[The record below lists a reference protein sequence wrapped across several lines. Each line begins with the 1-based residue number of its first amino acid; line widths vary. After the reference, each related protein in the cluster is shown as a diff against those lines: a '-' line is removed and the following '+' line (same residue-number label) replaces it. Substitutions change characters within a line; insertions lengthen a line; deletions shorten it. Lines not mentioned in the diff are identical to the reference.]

1 MKILFV
7 HNEYGKI
14 SGEEI
19 MISRITDM
27 LRANGHDVSTYYRK
41 SSEIATAGD
50 KLRAFF
56 SGIYSSKS
64 RRQFRE
70 IIEKD
75 RPDIIQIQNLYPL
88 ISPSILVEAAKQ
100 NIPVV
105 MRCSNYR
112 LVCPNGLFLSKGQV
126 CEKCSGGREYWCLL
140 KNCEKSLFKSFGY
153 ALRNYYA
160 RVKRLYLDN
169 VTVYYAQTKFQKK
182 CLVKNGFDSNRVSV
196 IPNMI
201 EPADES
207 KVLGEYVSFVG
218 RISPEKG
225 VSDLVTASKKL
236 SEIKFKAAGSY
247 HLMSELPTTAPG
259 NFQFFGALDRDEISD
274 FYANSRISVTPSIW
288 YEGFP
293 STILEPMMRGKPVI
307 ASRIGGI
314 PEIVE
319 DGVTGLLF
327 EPGNP
332 DDLAEKIRYLWDNA
346 DLCKKM
352 GVAGRQKALTQYSP
366 EKYYQRLMAVY
377 EKAIELG
384 PGGTSHH

>member
-1 MKILFV
+1 
-7 HNEYGKI
+7 
-14 SGEEI
+14 
-19 MISRITDM
+19 MISRIVDM
-27 LRANGHDVSTYYRK
+27 LKANGHEVSTYFRK

-56 SGIYSSKS
+56 SGIYSAKS

-70 IIEKD
+70 IIKQD

-88 ISPSILVEAAKQ
+88 ISPSILVEAKQQ

-169 VTVYYAQTKFQKK
+169 VTIYYAQTEFQKQSM
-182 CLVKNGFDSNRVSV
+182 LKNGFDSNRVSV

-225 VSDLVTASKKL
+225 VSDLVTASKQL

-247 HLMSELPTTAPG
+247 HLMPELPTTAPG
-259 NFQFFGALDRDEISD
+259 NFQFCGALDRDEISD
-274 FYANSRISVTPSIW
+274 FYANSRTSVTPSIW

-293 STILEPMMRGKPVI
+293 STILEPMMQGKPVI